1 MRRLWVTS
9 SPTSP
14 LPRVAPRSKHAV
26 AVEQRDRQPVDLRLG
41 DELERRVLD
50 PLAREV
56 VAHAVDP
63 GAQLLL
69 RARVGQREHRLQ
81 VRDLLELADRLAA
94 DALGRRVGRQQLRV
108 LALDRAQLVQ
118 QRVVGVVADLGVVED
133 VVAVAVVGELLA
145 QLGRPRSAGRHRSG
159 PAAGRGRTPAAL
171 HAVLGG
177 EVEVQ
182 RRDRDPAG
190 GDRGEVGPR
199 LVVVDR
205 RVAVDAVEL
214 AAATSSSIRSQPVA
228 GRCACPAARPR
239 RRRCRRRAR

>member
-1 MRRLWVTS
+1 MGDVLAD
-9 SPTSP
+9 
-14 LPRVAPRSKHAV
+14 LAVAAGGAAHEHAV
-26 AVEQRDRQPVDLRLG
+26 LVEQRHRQAVDLRLG
-41 DELERRVLD
+41 HELERRVLD

-63 GAQLLL
+63 GAQLGLA
-69 RARVGQREHRLQ
+69 ARVGQREHRLQ

-94 DALGRRVGRQQLRV
+94 DPLRRRVGREQLRV

-145 QLGRPRSAGRHRSG
+145 QLGGALGGVTGVLQQLREVERAQR
-159 PAAGRGRTPAAL
+159 L

-177 EVEVQ
+177 QVEVQ

-190 GDRGEVGPR
+190 GDRREVGPG
-199 LVVVDR
+199 LVVVHR

-214 AAATSSSIRSQPVA
+214 AAGVLLDQVEAVLVDPLAQPRDLDALDVA
-228 GRCACPAARPR
+228 
-239 RRRCRRRAR
+239 RRAR